1 MTYLLCTMSS
11 VQGFVGR
18 LNTGP
23 GTEDWDPR
31 TGTQGLVTQGAVIQ
45 GRGAQGL
52 GPKDWDPRTRTQG
65 LVTQGVGTKVPET

>member
-31 TGTQGLVTQGAVIQ
+31 TGTQGLVTQGVVIQGRGAQGLVTQGAVIQ

-52 GPKDWDPRTRTQG
+52 GPKD
-65 LVTQGVGTKVPET
+65 